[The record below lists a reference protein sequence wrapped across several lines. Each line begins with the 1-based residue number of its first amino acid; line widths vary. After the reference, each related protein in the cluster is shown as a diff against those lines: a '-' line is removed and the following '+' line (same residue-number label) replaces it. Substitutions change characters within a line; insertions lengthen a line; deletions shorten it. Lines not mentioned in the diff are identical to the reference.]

1 MGVVCYSKSRYRLSL
16 EKGAFRMERLLIFI
30 KKYIWIFIASYVI
43 LFLINK
49 FIVLGGQGQLLML
62 ACVATAV
69 PVLGDY
75 LTGQVAKQEQRRAK

>member
-1 MGVVCYSKSRYRLSL
+1 
-16 EKGAFRMERLLIFI
+16 MERLLIFI

-75 LTGQVAKQEQRRAK
+75 LTGQVAKQERPLWLCW